1 MSIRSEVDK
10 FPLVAVSKKIKKANS
25 LIPRNTQ
32 WLLYIAALIISDAL
46 MTFVAFWLAYNF
58 RFVTFERFFDQT
70 ATVSFSTYS
79 FLLYSVPFLWLVIFS
94 VNGLYAKDTLL
105 GGTRE
110 YSKVFS
116 SAGEGFLLIVVAGFL
131 GPSLVIARGWLLMAW
146 LFTFF
151 FVAGARFWLRRGIY
165 SLRKHGFF
173 LTPAV
178 IVGANQE
185 GRWLAEQLL
194 KWETSGLHLVGFVD
208 KKTPA
213 TFPLFH
219 DLVSLGTVE
228 QLGEI
233 IERYNIGEV
242 ILASS
247 AISTRDYLLEIFRK
261 YGVSDKVNIRMS
273 SGLYEILTTG
283 LTVNEFAYVP
293 LVFVN
298 KVRLTGSDTILKFIL
313 DYTLTITGLLILSPF
328 LLLAAILVRLSSPG
342 PIIHKRLVMGLNGRQ
357 FHAYKFRTMVTNGDD
372 VLLQHP
378 ELKEELSRNHKLKYD
393 PRVTKIGA
401 FLRKFSLDELP
412 QLFNVLKRE
421 MSLVGPRMI
430 SPEEVSMYKQFDM
443 NLLTVLPGI
452 TGVWQVSGRSDISY
466 EERVRLDMY
475 YIRNWSIW
483 LDLQLLF
490 QTIPA
495 VLKSRGAY

>member
-1 MSIRSEVDK
+1 MSIRSEMEK
-10 FPLVAVSKKIKKANS
+10 FPLIAVSKKIKKANS

-32 WLLYIAALIISDAL
+32 WALYVVALVLSDAM
-46 MTFVAFWLAYNF
+46 MTLFAFWVAYYFRFVAFEWI
-58 RFVTFERFFDQT
+58 FDQR
-70 ATVSFSTYS
+70 ATVSFSTYR
-79 FLLYSVPFLWLVIFS
+79 FLLYSMPFLWLVIFA
-94 VNGLYAKDTLL
+94 VNGLYAKDNLL
-105 GGTRE
+105 GGTQE

-116 SAGEGFLLIVVAGFL
+116 SAGVGFLLIVIAGFL
-131 GPSLVIARGWLLMAW
+131 EPNLVIARGWLLMAW
-146 LFTFF
+146 IFAFLFAA
-151 FVAGARFWLRRGIY
+151 VARFLLRRVVY
-165 SLRKHGFF
+165 SLRRYGFF

-208 KKTPA
+208 KKTPV

-228 QLGEI
+228 QLGEV
-233 IERYNIGEV
+233 IERYNVGEV

-293 LVFVN
+293 LVYVN
-298 KVRLTGSDTILKFIL
+298 KVRLTGSDTIMKFIL
-313 DYTLTITGLLILSPF
+313 DYVMAMGSLLVLSPF
-328 LLLAAILVRLSSPG
+328 LAAAAIMVKRSSPG
-342 PIIHKRLVMGLNGRQ
+342 PIIHKRLVMGLNGKQ
-357 FHAYKFRTMVTNGDD
+357 FHAYKFRTMVTNGDE
-372 VLLQHP
+372 VLEQHP
-378 ELKEELSRNHKLKYD
+378 ELKEELARNHKLKDD

-443 NLLTVLPGI
+443 NLLTVLPGM
-452 TGVWQVSGRSDISY
+452 TGVWQVSGRSDVSY

-483 LDLQLLF
+483 LDLQILF

-495 VLKSRGAY
+495 VIKRRGAY